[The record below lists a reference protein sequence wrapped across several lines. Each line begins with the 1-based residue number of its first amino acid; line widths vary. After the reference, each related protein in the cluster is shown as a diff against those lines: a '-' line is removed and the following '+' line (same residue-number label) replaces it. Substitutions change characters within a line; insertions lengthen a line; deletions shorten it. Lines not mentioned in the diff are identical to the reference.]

1 MNQVTKIILVLF
13 GLSVIGIMTFYIVTN
28 DKTSKS
34 HIKAITNPNKDTI
47 TTAKVIDDSSLVRI
61 SEALGV
67 DGEKF
72 TLTNEAGIYKS
83 SNNDKLLV
91 INKNLWKKLIRKI
104 KKKIPNVAKDCKY
117 DFTVFELK
125 DYKFIGLLTY
135 FSDRKNNNNTTAYTA
150 TEIRKGEAN
159 SFAGGEVCCGC
170 EGEEALIPQQLDAV
184 IDK

>member
-1 MNQVTKIILVLF
+1 MNQVTKIILLLT
-13 GLSVIGIMTFYIVTN
+13 GLSAIGIMTFYILTN

-34 HIKAITNPNKDTI
+34 HKKAITNPNKDTV
-47 TTAKVIDDSSLVRI
+47 TTAKVMEDSSLLI
-61 SEALGV
+61 ITKALGV

-72 TLTNEAGIYKS
+72 TLTNEAGIYKN

-117 DFTVFELK
+117 DYTVFELK
-125 DYKFIGLLTY
+125 DYKFIGLLKY
-135 FSDRKNNNNTTAYTA
+135 FSDRKNNNNTSAYTA

-170 EGEEALIPQQLDAV
+170 EGGEALIPQQLDAV

>member
-1 MNQVTKIILVLF
+1 MNKITKFILGLI
-13 GLSVIGIMTFYIVTN
+13 GLSVIGIVTYYIVTN
-28 DKTSKS
+28 DKNSKGL
-34 HIKAITNPNKDTI
+34 KKTITNPNKDTVAI
-47 TTAKVIDDSSLVRI
+47 AKVIDDSSLVRI

-67 DGEKF
+67 NGEKF
-72 TLTNEAGIYKS
+72 TLTSEAGIYTS

-117 DFTVFELK
+117 DYTVFELK

-135 FSDRKNNNNTTAYTA
+135 FSDRKNNKNTIAYTA

-159 SFAGGEVCCGC
+159 SFAGGEICCDC
-170 EGEEALIPQQLDAV
+170 EGEALIPQQLDAV
-184 IDK
+184 VDK